1 MESLPASSPWRP
13 LTRATLV
20 ALLVIG
26 LVSTQAS
33 ATERIT
39 IANDEILIA
48 RPGSVLDVAEVDVDP
63 SQVGLVCTVEVI
75 SQNQASVHI
84 GNDLLITTGGVVTV
98 IEDVEAEPDAS
109 VDLSVDLLIGET
121 ISFQLRMGPDW
132 VSSLG
137 FDLALNCDDTEP
149 VSVTVTNPSCS
160 AGAETATGNG
170 SNGDQAPPAENEAS
184 ADDCPPSSEANVPAG
199 VPLPGAT
206 PSAVPLPPVT
216 TCSDGSVGGA
226 VDGGDDPVTGAAD
239 NGSATAASDCPT
251 TTTVPVT
258 APPTTVAPTT
268 GPTTT
273 APPTQSGQG
282 STPTGDS
289 NSSSTSAPAS
299 VGPEV
304 LGLVIE
310 RLPATPAA
318 PAVAAAPAYNG

>member
-1 MESLPASSPWRP
+1 MKGPTVAESLPTSSQWRP

-20 ALLVIG
+20 ALLVIS
-26 LVSTQAS
+26 LMSTQAS

-48 RPGSVLDVAEVDVDP
+48 RPGSLLDVAQVDVDP
-63 SQVGLVCTVEVI
+63 SQVGLLCTVEVI

-109 VDLSVDLLIGET
+109 VDHSVDLLIGET

-137 FDLALNCDDTEP
+137 FDLALNCHDTEP

-160 AGAETATGNG
+160 ADDETATPAG
-170 SNGDQAPPAENEAS
+170 SSGDQAPPAENEAS
-184 ADDCPPSSEANVPAG
+184 AHDCPPSSEANVPTG

-206 PSAVPLPPVT
+206 PTAVPLPPVT
-216 TCSDGSVGGA
+216 APPTTA
-226 VDGGDDPVTGAAD
+226 PPT
-239 NGSATAASDCPT
+239 TAA
-251 TTTVPVT
+251 PVT
-258 APPTTVAPTT
+258 APPTTAP
-268 GPTTT
+268 PTT
-273 APPTQSGQG
+273 APSTTAAPTQSGPA
-282 STPTGDS
+282 SNPTRDS
-289 NSSSTSAPAS
+289 NSSSTSIPAS